1 MIVLVDPGSARRGRP
16 SVAGDLAE
24 LVARAERALVAKDLD
39 AARAAAEQA
48 GSMQPHDATIHL
60 LLGRI
65 HMAQGHGSAAA
76 EELRRALRLDP
87 LLAAAH
93 RQLGFALVSMGRFG
107 EAVASWDEWERLAR
121 TPEEEAQRADV
132 HRARDAARV
141 FSHG

>member
-1 MIVLVDPGSARRGRP
+1 M
-16 SVAGDLAE
+16 
-24 LVARAERALVAKDLD
+24 
-39 AARAAAEQA
+39 
-48 GSMQPHDATIHL
+48 HL

-65 HMAQGHGSAAA
+65 HLAQGHASAAA

-107 EAVASWDEWERLAR
+107 EAVQSWDQWERLAR

-132 HRARDAARV
+132 QRAREAARV